1 MILSAIIMGAA
12 CVAGVG
18 LVATYWNNIVDWLKR
33 AIVKVQ
39 NVIKGVVYGTK
50 VFIQKI
56 KEGIKEISKHYSQD
70 ENGRWKET
78 VVTREVPE
86 SEVPEEIRMK
96 ARVMNQQ
103 VDITDELE
111 LQLS

>member
-1 MILSAIIMGAA
+1 MILSTIIMGAV

-18 LVATYWNNIVDWLKR
+18 LLATYWNNIIDWLKR
-33 AIVKVQ
+33 AIKKVQ
-39 NVIKGVVYGTK
+39 SVINHVVYGTK

-70 ENGRWKET
+70 EYGRWKET
-78 VVTREVPE
+78 IVTREIPA
-86 SEVPEEIRMK
+86 SEVPEEIRKK
-96 ARVMNQQ
+96 AKYYNEQ
-103 VDITDELE
+103 VDITNELE